1 MSFSLRRRAA
11 ATVLTGIYSFREIE
25 CSDMTDFFYEQIRDV
40 EPERVKIQIKIKV
53 SIFVALI
60 GYSTHM
66 LYVQEVLSVCM
77 QQLATQVFLDMST
90 KNIFQNN

>member
-1 MSFSLRRRAA
+1 
-11 ATVLTGIYSFREIE
+11 
-25 CSDMTDFFYEQIRDV
+25 MTDFFYEQIRDV

-77 QQLATQVFLDMST
+77 QQLATQVFFGHEYKKYLP
-90 KNIFQNN
+90 KQLIKCL